1 MKSFTDKL
9 IYKVPSKLPD
19 KLIESIVEYLDT
31 LPYIQSGVDGGQ
43 GGQVRS
49 SKNAWINWDEW
60 LPGIIYNMMMSANN
74 EYFKYD
80 LDYFHSKVQSTVYT
94 ADKRDHYNWHVDTSN
109 SVIKSGSNK
118 ERKLSC
124 YLIISG
130 PNEYEGGELEFQY
143 DNIFHKSYK
152 PERGECIIFPSWLPH
167 KVNPVTSGK
176 RISLVAWI
184 QGPLFK

>member
-1 MKSFTDKL
+1 
-9 IYKVPSKLPD
+9 
-19 KLIESIVEYLDT
+19 
-31 LPYIQSGVDGGQ
+31 
-43 GGQVRS
+43 
-49 SKNAWINWDEW
+49 
-60 LPGIIYNMMMSANN
+60 MMSAND

-109 SVIKSGSNK
+109 SGIKSGSNK

-124 YLIISG
+124 SLLISG

-184 QGPLFK
+184 QGPPFK